1 MVIYLYRI
9 VVLLILALLTSCIE
23 DPVKTS
29 IDDNYISSIA
39 QSDAYLFASA
49 SNGQIFRSSDGEDW
63 NPLAFSNSI
72 LLLDIEAT
80 PSGTIIASGE
90 SGGIFISTNN
100 GENWSRKA
108 TGVSSFLK
116 DVVIY
121 DDSTYFAGGRS
132 GTLIKSINS
141 GETWTTIPTPFSSQI
156 SKLSL
161 INNKIYIGL
170 RSNTEGFPLLYDYSI
185 DADTVTSIDIEISSF
200 INDIAEINGEIYFTD
215 YSGCYKLIENNGY
228 SKELVYSTNSG
239 FIAQKILNY
248 SNELALVGYSGFN
261 LGRIITG
268 IPSNSQIKEFEES
281 IYFNSGIIFSN
292 KLIAC
297 GGDEFEIALLQNS
310 NWNIIKLK

>member
-9 VVLLILALLTSCIE
+9 IVLLTLALLTSCIE
-23 DPVKTS
+23 DPIKTS

-39 QSDAYLFASA
+39 KSDAYLFATA

-63 NPLAFSNSI
+63 NSLVLNNSI

-80 PSGTIIASGE
+80 PDGRVIACGE
-90 SGGIFISTNN
+90 NGVIFVSTNN
-100 GENWSRKA
+100 GENWSKKA

-121 DDSTYFAGGRS
+121 NDSTYYAGGRS
-132 GTLIKSINS
+132 GTLIRSTDF
-141 GETWTTIPTPFSSQI
+141 GVTWVTIPTPFSTQI

-170 RSNTEGFPLLYDYSI
+170 RTNTEGSSLLYEYSI
-185 DADTVTSIDIEISSF
+185 DADTITSIDIVISSF
-200 INDIAEINGEIYFTD
+200 ISDIAEINGEIYFTD
-215 YSGCYKLIENNGY
+215 YSGCYKLIENAGY
-228 SKELVYSTNSG
+228 SKELVYNTNNG
-239 FIAQKILNY
+239 FIAQKILGY
-248 SNELALVGYSGFN
+248 SNELVLVGYSGFN
-261 LGRIITG
+261 LGKVVTG
-268 IPSNSQIKEFEES
+268 IPSNPQIKEFEES

-297 GGDEFEIALLQNS
+297 GGDEFELAVLQNS

>member
-9 VVLLILALLTSCIE
+9 IVLLILALLTSCIE
-23 DPVKTS
+23 DPIKTS

-39 QSDAYLFASA
+39 KSDAYLFATA

-63 NPLAFSNSI
+63 NSLVLNNSI

-80 PSGTIIASGE
+80 PDGRVIASGE
-90 SGGIFISTNN
+90 NGVIFVSTNN
-100 GENWSRKA
+100 GENWSKKA

-121 DDSTYFAGGRS
+121 NDSTYYAGGRS
-132 GTLIKSINS
+132 GTLIRSTDF
-141 GETWTTIPTPFSSQI
+141 GVTWVTIPTPFSTQI

-170 RSNTEGFPLLYDYSI
+170 RTNTEGSSLLYEYSI
-185 DADTVTSIDIEISSF
+185 DADTITSIDIVVSSF
-200 INDIAEINGEIYFTD
+200 ISDIAEINGEIYFTD
-215 YSGCYKLIENNGY
+215 YSGCYKLIENAGY
-228 SKELVYSTNSG
+228 SKELVYNTNNG
-239 FIAQKILNY
+239 FIAQKILSY

-261 LGRIITG
+261 LGKVVTR
-268 IPSNSQIKEFEES
+268 IPSNPQIKEFEES

-292 KLIAC
+292 KLIAY
-297 GGDEFEIALLQNS
+297 GGDEFELAVLQNS

>member
-9 VVLLILALLTSCIE
+9 IVLLILALLTSCIE

-39 QSDAYLFASA
+39 KSDSYLFASA

-63 NPLAFSNSI
+63 NALVLNNSI

-80 PSGTIIASGE
+80 PDGRLVASGE
-90 SGGIFISTNN
+90 NGVIFVSNNN
-100 GENWSRKA
+100 GENWSKKA

-116 DVVIY
+116 DLVIY
-121 DDSTYFAGGRS
+121 NDSTYYAGGRS
-132 GTLIKSINS
+132 GTLIRSTDF
-141 GETWTTIPTPFSSQI
+141 GATWVTIPTPFSTQI

-170 RSNTEGFPLLYDYSI
+170 RTNTEGSPLLYEYSI

-200 INDIAEINGEIYFTD
+200 ITDIAEINSEIYFTD
-215 YSGCYKLIENNGY
+215 YSGCYKLIENAGY
-228 SKELVYSTNSG
+228 SKELVYSTSNG
-239 FIAQKILNY
+239 FIAQKILGY
-248 SNELALVGYSGFN
+248 GGEIALVGHSGFN
-261 LGRIITG
+261 LGKVITG
-268 IPSNSQIKEFEES
+268 IPSNPQIKEFEES

-297 GGDEFEIALLQNS
+297 GGDEFELAVLQNS